1 MTWDE
6 ALTKLITKNPNYNNL
21 DGLEKAA
28 LVLGFLDGWEMAQQE
43 TQEKLEA
50 YRAYVAGK
58 INLAALEEALR

>member
-1 MTWDE
+1 MTWNE
-6 ALTKLITKNPNYNNL
+6 ALAKLIAKNPNYNNL
-21 DGLEKAA
+21 DGSEKAA

-43 TQEKLEA
+43 TQTKMDA